1 MFIHGCEAWALLR
14 FMNTAEVLVSAPVCA
29 RGSWCDQPF
38 HMYLIIIG
46 FSAFVFLSTD
56 GWTRAYVDYI
66 LIALINFSVV
76 LN

>member
-1 MFIHGCEAWALLR
+1 MRR

-29 RGSWCDQPF
+29 LSSWCDQPF

-46 FSAFVFLSTD
+46 FSAFVFLSAD
-56 GWTRAYVDYI
+56 GRAEAYVDYI